1 MDSAQTQGLVRTA
14 QQAMAAGR
22 MDEAAHLW
30 TQVLSLSPEHPQALF
45 HLGQD
50 RLIRK
55 DARGALPLLT
65 RAAKADTST
74 PVIPLNLAFAYRSLG
89 DKPGEL
95 EAIERALAIDPYF
108 LPALLAKG
116 AALERAGQVR
126 QAARVYR
133 DALAI
138 APPDAQLSPELRAH
152 VARARGL
159 VEQNARD
166 LDAQLQAHLSQIRE
180 RHPDANFDRF
190 EECKEAML
198 GRKKIYTHQPTML
211 HVPRLPAIQF
221 YDRSEFPW
229 LADLESQTDGIREE
243 LLALLRED
251 AKEFGPYVQHPAGV
265 PLNQWAELN
274 FSPRWSAF
282 FLWQDGK
289 RIDAHCAR
297 CPRTAAVTESMPL
310 ADFPG
315 YAPAV
320 FFSTL
325 EPHTRIPPHTGV
337 TNARL
342 IVHLPLIVPENT
354 GFRVGNESRAF
365 EAGKAWVF
373 DDTIEHEAWNES
385 DKLRVI
391 LIFDIWNP
399 YLSAAERELV
409 CALLSETRSYYSES

>member
-1 MDSAQTQGLVRTA
+1 MESIQTQSAVRAA

-22 MDEAAHLW
+22 LEEAAQLW
-30 TQVLSLSPEHPQALF
+30 SQVLSSAPEHPQALF
-45 HLGQD
+45 HLGQHK
-50 RLIRK
+50 LIRR
-55 DARGALPLLT
+55 DASGALEFFA
-65 RAAKADTST
+65 RAAKADPAT
-74 PVIPLNLAFAYRSLG
+74 PVIPLNIAFARRSLG
-89 DKPGEL
+89 DAAGEL
-95 EAIERALAIDPYF
+95 QALDQALAIDPYF

-116 AALERAGQVR
+116 AALERDGQTR

-133 DALAI
+133 DALAS
-138 APPDAQLSPELRAH
+138 APPEAQLSPELKAH
-152 VARARGL
+152 IARARDL
-159 VEQNARD
+159 VRANAET
-166 LDAQLQAHLSQIRE
+166 LDAHLQEKFAAIRA
-180 RHPDANFDRF
+180 RHPGADLARF
-190 EECKEAML
+190 EDCKEAML
-198 GRKKIYTHQPTML
+198 GRKRIYTHQPTML
-211 HVPRLPAIQF
+211 HVPGLPAIQF
-221 YDRSEFPW
+221 YGRGQFPW
-229 LADLESQTDGIREE
+229 LERLEAETEIIREE
-243 LLALLRED
+243 LLAILRDD
-251 AKEFGPYVQHPAGV
+251 APAFGPYVQHPAGV
-265 PLNQWAELN
+265 PLNQWEELN

-289 RIDAHCAR
+289 RNDANCAR
-297 CPRTAAVTESMPL
+297 CPRTAAIAESMPL

-354 GFRVGNESRAF
+354 GFRVGNDSRAF

-373 DDTIEHEAWNES
+373 DDTIEHEAWNDS

-399 YLSAAERELV
+399 LLTPVERELV
-409 CALLSETRSYYSES
+409 CALLSETRAYYGAA